1 MIMTQ
6 ILKHLTYIENMLERQ
21 YDNFASQLRTICSG
35 MCTYALS
42 MKISINTY

>member
-21 YDNFASQLRTICSG
+21 YDNFASQLRTNSSKCVY
-35 MCTYALS
+35 YALS